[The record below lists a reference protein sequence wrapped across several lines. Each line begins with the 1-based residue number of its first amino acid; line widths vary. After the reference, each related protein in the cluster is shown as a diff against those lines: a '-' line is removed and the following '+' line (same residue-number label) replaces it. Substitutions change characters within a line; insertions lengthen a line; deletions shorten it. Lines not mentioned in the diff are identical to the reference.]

1 MFCMIKY
8 IIQRLIYF
16 TLYYLQINYKTERE
30 NMEKTEKGKDIELD
44 AETAK
49 IVNEKATKEG
59 ITREEAIKRI
69 IRAKL
74 DELKTQELLKEVAK
88 EKGKTPDK
96 LLNEILQR
104 ESQNQEFEENGVVY
118 ERFMI
123 DLPQPIARFYRA
135 MAYIKGIPNLPESL
149 VVFDLADHVKAEIA
163 GKSPEEWEEAFNLN
177 GAFIDCDNR
186 EQLLLRT
193 EKKD

>member
-1 MFCMIKY
+1 
-8 IIQRLIYF
+8 
-16 TLYYLQINYKTERE
+16 
-30 NMEKTEKGKDIELD
+30 MEKTENKKDVLLD
-44 AETAK
+44 PETAN

-96 LLNEILQR
+96 LLSEILQR
-104 ESQNQEFEENGVVY
+104 ETSENQEFEENGVVY
-118 ERFMI
+118 ERFML

-135 MAYIKGIPNLPESL
+135 MAYLKGIEHLPESL
-149 VVFDLADHVKAEIA
+149 IVFDIADHIEAEIQ
-163 GKSPEEWEEAFNLN
+163 GKSPEEWKEAFNLN
-177 GAFIDCDNR
+177 GALIDCANR